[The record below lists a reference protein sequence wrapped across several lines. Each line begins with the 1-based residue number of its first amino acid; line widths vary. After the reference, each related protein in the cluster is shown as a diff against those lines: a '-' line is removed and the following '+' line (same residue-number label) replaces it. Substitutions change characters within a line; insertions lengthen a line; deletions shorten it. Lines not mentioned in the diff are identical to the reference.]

1 MTGLREDYGST
12 SLSPSALSEG
22 WGLVLK
28 ESAGGAGDLGSA
40 GGTAGPGGSLGG
52 KFSDH
57 HTYVTYQNIYELLYK
72 DELRILDPFFFWG
85 VLLFYFLLL
94 V

>member
-1 MTGLREDYGST
+1 MTGLREGCGST

-28 ESAGGAGDLGSA
+28 GRAGGAGDLGSA
-40 GGTAGPGGSLGG
+40 GGTAGPGGRLGG

-57 HTYVTYQNIYELLYK
+57 HTSAIYQNIYELLYK
-72 DELRILDPFFFWG
+72 DALR
-85 VLLFYFLLL
+85 
-94 V
+94 